1 MRNRYALC
9 SGLLNQNEKVLEYIK
24 THKDTD
30 RVWVDLDKNKVFG
43 YSTKM
48 EKENQVP
55 GAFNSGGWYSFH
67 FSPET
72 WAQHANDLYETFF
85 RNASNLH
92 CEPIVSDE
100 LLHSSASPHLDIS
113 GSKCLVVGGGPT
125 TKENIESIVKISNDY
140 DIRATCNHFFLN
152 QELFQIK
159 FDYIFL
165 SLEVDLKSP
174 LLLEYIRNNNPVVAF
189 EHGPVNRLKE
199 IYEFSRKNK
208 VKTLFYITRYFSRLG
223 YTSRQIV
230 FLGLNG
236 AKAVDFIGLDGFT
249 SSKVKHSFETNKAA
263 PGFYDTEKYH
273 RLGIIFWDYL
283 LNNKILKNCDF
294 NNLSDGNEKCL
305 FSNYKK
311 MVKEGQVFV

>member
-9 SGLLNQNEKVLEYIK
+9 SELLEQNKKVLEYIE
-24 THKDTD
+24 THKDTE
-30 RVWVDLDKNKVFG
+30 RIWIDLDKNKVFG

-48 EKENQVP
+48 EKENQIP

-67 FSPET
+67 FSPDV
-72 WAQHANDLYETFF
+72 WIQHADELYKVFF
-85 RNASNLH
+85 RNASSLH
-92 CEPIVSDE
+92 GELRVSDE
-100 LLHSSASPHLDIS
+100 LLYSSASPCLDIS
-113 GSKCLVVGGGPT
+113 GSRCLVIGGGPT
-125 TKENIESIVKISNDY
+125 TEENIESIVDLSRDY

-152 QELFQIK
+152 ENLFQIK

-174 LLLEYIRNNNPVVAF
+174 LLLKYIKKNNPIVAF
-189 EHGPVNRLKE
+189 EHGPANRLKE
-199 IYEFSRKNK
+199 IYQFSKENK

-236 AKAVDFIGLDGFT
+236 AKTVDFIGLDGFV
-249 SSKVKHSFETNKAA
+249 SSEVKHSFEVDKAA
-263 PGFYDTEKYH
+263 PSFYDTENYH

-283 LNNKILKNCDF
+283 LNNDVLKSCDF
-294 NNLSDGNEKCL
+294 NNLSDGNKKCL

-311 MVKEGQVFV
+311 MVKEGKVFV